1 MTVSNVGTIKAHCR
15 HNDFNANVGT
25 KKAYCR
31 DNHFNAIVGT
41 NKKTMTLVTAIINF
55 KGGVAKT
62 TTTMNLGAGLKKL
75 KERVLVID
83 TDPQGNVAVNLLG
96 SEESILDPQTL
107 TISALYENPRI
118 DPNRAIIKGEYFD
131 YIPNNLYAYKRTNGI
146 SDYRLLKQII
156 DKVKNNYD
164 QIIIDTPPYL
174 GLDAINAIYA
184 ADTLMLVTDFSKA
197 SCTGVQILV
206 SVLDKW
212 HDKQISSVFRNK
224 PKTIL
229 FTMHQKNTVLHRE
242 LLESVEDSKDVGMG
256 IMLKERIPRLLKVVE
271 DGYSG
276 IPTLISNPRNKVATE
291 YKSLAET
298 WYYARKTGILAGSR
312 YTVDVPKS

>member
-1 MTVSNVGTIKAHCR
+1 
-15 HNDFNANVGT
+15 
-25 KKAYCR
+25 
-31 DNHFNAIVGT
+31 
-41 NKKTMTLVTAIINF
+41 MTLVTAIINF

-62 TTTMNLGAGLKKL
+62 TTTINLGAGLKKL

-83 TDPQGNVAVNLLG
+83 TDPQGNVAVNLEG
-96 SEESILDPQTL
+96 SEEYVLVPQTL
-107 TISALYENPRI
+107 TISALYQNPKI
-118 DPNRAIIKGEYFD
+118 DPNMAIIKGKYFD
-131 YIPNNLYAYKRTNGI
+131 YIPNNLFAYERTKGME
-146 SDYRLLKQII
+146 DYRLLKQII
-156 DKVKNNYD
+156 DKVKHNYD

-197 SCTGVQILV
+197 SLTGVQILV

-212 HDKQISSVFRNK
+212 HDKQISSVFKNK

-242 LLESVEDSKDVGMG
+242 LLESVEDSKAVGMG
-256 IMLKERIPRLLKVVE
+256 IMLKERIPRAQKISE
-271 DGYSG
+271 DGFAG
-276 IPTLISNPRNKVATE
+276 VPTVISTPRNNVSKE

-298 WYYARKTGILAGSR
+298 WYYARTTGKITGSR
-312 YTVDVPKS
+312 YVVTIPKS